1 VPTPSEKKALIF
13 LAAVAITGA
22 GVRATGAAVRAQ
34 TADASSRDALRRQIV
49 AVESAG
55 ASDRR
60 KRSAGGRK
68 SPSREAATDAATIEG
83 SHRRRSTSDLTE
95 LPAQPAIDPRS
106 IFAPTVVQPSQRR
119 AGKKEPASGSPIDVD
134 VATANEL
141 ERLPRIGPAL
151 AQRIVDDRTANGPFG
166 SLDALRRVRGVGP
179 AMVRELTPYVTF
191 SGTPRPSIAGEA
203 GANAA
208 TDGTRMS
215 RVRTGA
221 AHERRRRRP
230 APP

>member
-1 VPTPSEKKALIF
+1 MPTSSEKKALIF

-22 GVRATGAAVRAQ
+22 GVRATGAAARAQ

-60 KRSAGGRK
+60 KRSGAGRK
-68 SPSREAATDAATIEG
+68 ASAAQGSASAT
-83 SHRRRSTSDLTE
+83 STQTRRRQSPE
-95 LPAQPAIDPRS
+95 LAELQAPRAEIDPRS
-106 IFAPTVVQPSQRR
+106 IFAPTVLQPSGKRGAR
-119 AGKKEPASGSPIDVD
+119 KAGAPASPVDVD

-151 AQRIVDDRTANGPFG
+151 AQRIVDDRSANGPFG

-208 TDGTRMS
+208 TDGTRTS

-221 AHERRRRRP
+221 APERRRRRP